1 MRAKHWCLALAAG
14 VGLLGAS
21 YTASAQEQLIPSMVY
36 RTGPFAPSGTPTADG
51 FADYIALLN
60 NRDGGLNGVKL
71 KVEECETQYN
81 TERGVE
87 CYERLKAMGG
97 TIFSPYST
105 GITYALI
112 DRAPTDKS
120 VIFSMAY
127 GRASAMVG
135 NIFPWVF
142 NAPVTYWS
150 GASAA
155 IQFFAKEAGGKDKLK
170 GKKIAHVF
178 IDIPYGKEPQP
189 GSAELCPGASVSSL
203 SWCRSRRRAWSRNR
217 SGCRCVR
224 CVRTSSSSPAGV
236 R

>member
-1 MRAKHWCLALAAG
+1 MKSGNWIAS
-14 VGLLGAS
+14 VVVGAS
-21 YTASAQEQLIPSMVY
+21 LVAGAFAASAQEQLIPSMVY
-36 RTGPFAPSGTPTADG
+36 RTGPYAPSGTPTADG
-51 FADYIALLN
+51 FHDYITLLN

-71 KVEECETQYN
+71 KVEECETAYN

-135 NIFPWVF
+135 SIFPWVF

-155 IQFFAKEAGGKDKLK
+155 IQFFAKEVGGKDKLK

-178 IDIPYGKEPQP
+178 IDIPYGKEPNPVLQNY
-189 GSAELCPGASVSSL
+189 ADELGFKLELVPV
-203 SWCRSRRRAWSRNR
+203 
-217 SGCRCVR
+217 
-224 CVRTSSSSPAGV
+224 PA
-236 R
+236 